1 MALWGNKD
9 TVYATGTV
17 DAIVTT
23 GDNAVITGDS
33 TVWSEANGVVPGLV
47 ISFGSYGGGVI
58 KSVDSTTQL
67 TLIGTAGITAGSS
80 ALGQDYNISEAPK
93 FTAFD
98 SNINVNE
105 VYGSDN
111 TEVGLAR
118 TTVYSHDHA
127 GWVGITTYM
136 ATDGAG
142 GQVLRTKTEVLV
154 AMGADS
160 TGSGGITGDAGPGG
174 TGDDSILR
182 DS

>member
-9 TVYATGTV
+9 TVYSTGNVTT
-17 DAIVTT
+17 IVTT
-23 GDNAVITGDS
+23 GDNAVITGSGSTFTDS
-33 TVWSEANGVVPGLV
+33 GLV
-47 ISFGSYGGGVI
+47 ESGQMITFGSYGGGVI
-58 KSVDSTTQL
+58 KSVDSDTQL
-67 TLIGTAGITAGSS
+67 TLIGTAGITAATGLTQ
-80 ALGQDYNISEAPK
+80 AYNISEAPK

-160 TGSGGITGDAGPGG
+160 TGSGGITSDAA
-174 TGDDSILR
+174 DDSILGVK
-182 DS
+182 S

>member
-9 TVYATGTV
+9 TVYSTGNVTT
-17 DAIVTT
+17 IVTT
-23 GDNAVITGDS
+23 GDNAVITISGS
-33 TVWSEANGVVPGLV
+33 TLTGNVEAGQM
-47 ISFGSYGGGVI
+47 ITFGSYGGGVI
-58 KSVDSTTQL
+58 KSVDSNTQL
-67 TLIGTAGITAGSS
+67 TLVGTAGITAATGLTQ
-80 ALGQDYNISEAPK
+80 AYNISEAPK

-160 TGSGGITGDAGPGG
+160 TGSGGITSDAA
-174 TGDDSILR
+174 DDSILR

>member
-9 TVYATGTV
+9 TVYSTGNVTT
-17 DAIVTT
+17 IVTT
-23 GDNAVITGDS
+23 GDNAVITISGS
-33 TVWSEANGVVPGLV
+33 TLTGNVESGQM
-47 ISFGSYGGGVI
+47 ITFGSYGGGVI
-58 KSVDSTTQL
+58 KSVDSNTQL
-67 TLIGTAGITAGSS
+67 TLVGTAGITAATGLTQ
-80 ALGQDYNISEAPK
+80 AYNISEAPK

-160 TGSGGITGDAGPGG
+160 TGSGGITSDAA
-174 TGDDSILR
+174 DDSILR

>member
-9 TVYATGTV
+9 TVYSTGNVTT
-17 DAIVTT
+17 IVTT
-23 GDNAVITGDS
+23 GDNAVITG
-33 TVWSEANGVVPGLV
+33 NGTTWNAGNDVVPGLV

-67 TLIGTAGITAGSS
+67 TLIGTAGITAATGLTQ
-80 ALGQDYNISEAPK
+80 AYNISEAPK

-136 ATDGAG
+136 ATDGNG

-160 TGSGGITGDAGPGG
+160 TGSGGITGDAPAPE
-174 TGDDSILR
+174 DDILR

>member
-9 TVYATGTV
+9 TVYSTGNVTT
-17 DAIVTT
+17 IVTT
-23 GDNAVITGDS
+23 GDNAVITISGS
-33 TVWSEANGVVPGLV
+33 TLTGNVEAGQM
-47 ISFGSYGGGVI
+47 ITFGSYGGGVI
-58 KSVDSTTQL
+58 KSVDSNTQL
-67 TLIGTAGITAGSS
+67 TLVGTAGITAATGLTQ
-80 ALGQDYNISEAPK
+80 AYNISEAPK

-111 TEVGLAR
+111 AEVGAAR

-154 AMGADS
+154 AMGADAD
-160 TGSGGITGDAGPGG
+160 GNGGITSDAA
-174 TGDDSILR
+174 DDAILR

>member
-80 ALGQDYNISEAPK
+80 ALGQAYNISEAPK

-160 TGSGGITGDAGPGG
+160 TGSGGITSDAA
-174 TGDDSILR
+174 DDSILR

>member
-9 TVYATGTV
+9 TVYSPGNVTT
-17 DAIVTT
+17 IVTT
-23 GDNAVITGDS
+23 GDNAVITISDS
-33 TVWSEANGVVPGLV
+33 TLTGNVEAGQM
-47 ISFGSYGGGVI
+47 ITFGSYGGGVI
-58 KSVDSTTQL
+58 KSVDSNTQL
-67 TLIGTAGITAGSS
+67 TLVGTAGITAATG
-80 ALGQDYNISEAPK
+80 LTQVYNISEAPK

-154 AMGADS
+154 AMGADAD
-160 TGSGGITGDAGPGG
+160 GNGGITSDAA
-174 TGDDSILR
+174 DDSILR